1 MPNARI
7 HNGDIVSAI
16 QSLEDYFRDGGVSII
31 QAAFAHSYFVH
42 PDEVRMK
49 TPYFPDRARK
59 SRKHY
64 PGHGKGEITKWQSDG
79 REVRLDDNQYAQLA
93 WSKYSGRPIVRGS
106 GYGLRHIWGHPWD
119 PNSFTAGWNFC
130 YMPFW
135 AGMLTEKQ
143 HPHSELEKAIRQ
155 ASWDIY
161 FRENQVCTPPDF
173 VENPG
178 MDLASMLG
186 EQPLLILTRTTQGNS
201 IQPKRPPYD
210 SLVASGDVVAS
221 VKAIRAKAN
230 QSWSNIYKAAR
241 ALQGKEHDPFGT
253 PNVAANAKSIVWK
266 IEREV
271 GLTPARLEVFLD
283 QRRF

>member
-1 MPNARI
+1 MPNTRL
-7 HNGDIVSAI
+7 HSGDIVSAI
-16 QSLEDYFRDGGVSII
+16 QSLEDYFREGGVSII

-49 TPYFPDRARK
+49 TPYFPNRARK
-59 SRKHY
+59 SLKHY
-64 PGHGKGEITKWQSDG
+64 PGCRKGELAKWPDDG
-79 REVRLDDNQYAQLA
+79 REVRLDDNRYAQEA

-143 HPHSELEKAIRQ
+143 HPLPELEKAICQ
-155 ASWDIY
+155 ASWDLY
-161 FRENQVCTPPDF
+161 FRENQVCTPPAF
-173 VENPG
+173 VEDPG
-178 MDLASMLG
+178 MDLDLMLG
-186 EQPLLILTRTTQGNS
+186 GQSLLILTRISQENS
-201 IQPKRPPYD
+201 TQPKHPPSD
-210 SLVASGDVVAS
+210 SPVTSGDVVAR

-230 QSWSNIYKAAR
+230 QSWSNIHKAVR
-241 ALQGKEHDPFGT
+241 ALQGKDHDPFGT
-253 PNVAANAKSIVWK
+253 PNVAANAKSIVRK
-266 IEREV
+266 IKREV

-283 QRRF
+283 QHRF